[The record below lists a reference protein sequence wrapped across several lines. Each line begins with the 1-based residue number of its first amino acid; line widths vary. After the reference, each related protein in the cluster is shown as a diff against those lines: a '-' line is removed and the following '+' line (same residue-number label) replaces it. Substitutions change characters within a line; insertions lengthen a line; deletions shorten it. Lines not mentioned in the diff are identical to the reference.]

1 MIVDTNKM
9 RQARKALLQA
19 TVRQRFAP
27 ATLDDAV
34 IEPSRSLKC
43 PKCGSEMVRVSF
55 QGVEIDR
62 CTNCGG
68 LWFDVLEHEELRKL
82 GNTESVDKG
91 NVAVEQALDQRQSA
105 YPCPRCGTPLTRI
118 TDPHQ
123 PHIHLDKCSRDYG
136 VFFEA
141 GEFSDWKT
149 ITLEE
154 RLRDW
159 FGR

>member
-1 MIVDTNKM
+1 MIVDTNPM

-19 TVRQRFAP
+19 VAHQRSASES
-27 ATLDDAV
+27 LGDAV
-34 IEPSRSLKC
+34 LEPSTSLRC

-68 LWFDVLEHEELRKL
+68 LWFDVLEHEELRRL
-82 GNTESVDKG
+82 EGAESIDKG
-91 NVAVEQALDQRQSA
+91 NAAVGQALDQRQSA

-123 PHIHLDKCSRDYG
+123 PQIHLDKCSRDYG
-136 VFFEA
+136 VFFDA
-141 GEFSDWKT
+141 GEFRDWKSL
-149 ITLEE
+149 TLEE

>member
-1 MIVDTNKM
+1 MDTNQM

-19 TVRQRFAP
+19 VADKQPAP
-27 ATLDDAV
+27 ESLGDAV
-34 IEPSRSLKC
+34 LEPSTTLRC

-55 QGVEIDR
+55 RGVEIDR

-82 GNTESVDKG
+82 EGSESLDTGNA
-91 NVAVEQALDQRQSA
+91 AVSRALHQRQSA

-118 TDPHQ
+118 ADLHQ
-123 PHIHLDKCSRDYG
+123 PHIHLEKCSRDYG
-136 VFFEA
+136 VFFDA
-141 GEFSDWKT
+141 GEFHDWKT
-149 ITLEE
+149 VTLEE
-154 RLRDW
+154 RLKDW